1 MFSFYF
7 ILFFLFQG
15 GKRLSTSNKEGES
28 MFQENWLN
36 ELKRGIVVVS
46 VWEPEKK
53 NPILWVRLG
62 DSVRPQT
69 KWMAGVSSVYRLN
82 VEAERCLKPITISVR
97 ELAQIGHR
105 IRDKT
110 KDSPQLAKPCCVP
123 FAYRAPCKGHLLTE
137 KLFQKKIARK

>member
-53 NPILWVRLG
+53 KSNFMGQAR
-62 DSVRPQT
+62 RQ
-69 KWMAGVSSVYRLN
+69 R
-82 VEAERCLKPITISVR
+82 EAPN
-97 ELAQIGHR
+97 
-105 IRDKT
+105 
-110 KDSPQLAKPCCVP
+110 
-123 FAYRAPCKGHLLTE
+123 
-137 KLFQKKIARK
+137 